1 MNRYVKSALALWVL
15 AGCAGAAEHAGLPV
29 AGEQLYA
36 LPPEVQVRTVLRALP
51 QLRESGLHGE
61 LAASERNRLQAGPGE
76 WVLRAGAARRTA
88 DGQRYR
94 EQEAGIE
101 RSVRWFGKAAQ
112 DRAIGDKGLDVAGAQ
127 RADAWHEA
135 GRALMRDWYD
145 ALRAQAT
152 VQRLAEQHALV
163 EQLHDIAARRV
174 KAGDAPALEQLQA
187 QTEVLRSRAAVEL
200 ADKELAQAL
209 QLLATMYPG
218 LPPPQNL
225 RTDGLPEPQAAPVA
239 MLDDVARLMHDN
251 HELELAQEEAQWQQ
265 LKAKRASSDRMPD
278 PTLGVHMSRERDG
291 QERLLGFSV
300 SMPLPGAARS
310 AEASSAA
317 VRARMADERV
327 AQVRRQVELDAR
339 RTVSE
344 QRQSYQIWRSLGQ
357 VAAQTRRQSDLME
370 RAYQAGECLL
380 SQALLS
386 RRQAH
391 DATLAAQTAQI
402 GALAAAA
409 RTELDAHALWA
420 AD

>member
-1 MNRYVKSALALWVL
+1 MSRRLAGALALWAMGSSVY
-15 AGCAGAAEHAGLPV
+15 AQHGALPV

-36 LPPEVQVRTVLRALP
+36 LPAEPQVRTVLRALP

-61 LAASERNRLQAGPGE
+61 LAVSERNLLEAGPGE
-76 WVLRAGAARRTA
+76 WVVRAGVARRTA

-94 EQEAGIE
+94 EQEAAIE
-101 RSVRWFGKAAQ
+101 RTVRWFGKAAQ
-112 DRAIGDKGLDVAGAQ
+112 DRAIGDKGLDVAEAQ

-135 GRALMRDWYD
+135 GRALMRDWYG
-145 ALRAQAT
+145 ALRGEAT
-152 VQRLAEQHALV
+152 VRRLAEQHALV
-163 EQLHDIAARRV
+163 EQLQEIAAKRV
-174 KAGDAPALEQLQA
+174 KAGDAPALELLQA
-187 QTEVLRSRAAVEL
+187 QTEVLRSRAAVEQ

-218 LPPPQNL
+218 LPAPRADQ
-225 RTDGLPEPQAAPVA
+225 LPEPKAAPAAVA
-239 MLDDVARLMHDN
+239 ADVTRLMDDN
-251 HELELAQEEAQWQQ
+251 HELELAQAQAQWQQ
-265 LKAKRASSDRMPD
+265 LKARRADSDRMPD
-278 PTLGVHMSRERDG
+278 PTLGVRMSRERDG

-310 AEASSAA
+310 ADAASAV
-317 VRARMADERV
+317 VRARMADEHV

-339 RTVSE
+339 RTVAD

-357 VAAQTRRQSDLME
+357 VAAHSRRQADLME
-370 RAYQAGECLL
+370 RAYQAGESTL
-380 SQALLS
+380 SEALLS

-402 GALAAAA
+402 SALAAAA
-409 RTELDAHALWA
+409 RTELDAHALWV

>member
-1 MNRYVKSALALWVL
+1 MSRYVKCALVLWAMSSIVK
-15 AGCAGAAEHAGLPV
+15 AQHAALPV
-29 AGEQLYA
+29 AGEQLYG

-51 QLRESGLHGE
+51 QLREAGLHGE
-61 LAASERNRLQAGPGE
+61 LAASERTRLDAGPGE
-76 WVLRAGAARRTA
+76 WVLRAGVARRSA

-112 DRAIGDKGLDVAGAQ
+112 DRAIGDKGLDVAEAQ

-145 ALRAQAT
+145 ALRAQAA

-163 EQLHDIAARRV
+163 EQLQDIAARRV
-174 KAGDAPALEQLQA
+174 KAGDAPALELMQA

-209 QLLATMYPG
+209 QLLDTMYPG
-218 LPPPQNL
+218 LPAP
-225 RTDGLPEPQAAPVA
+225 RSDGLPEPQAAPVG
-239 MLDDVARLMHDN
+239 MPEDVARLMNDN
-251 HELELAQEEAQWQQ
+251 HELELVQAEAQWQQ

-278 PTLGVHMSRERDG
+278 PTLGVHVSRERDG

-300 SMPLPGAARS
+300 SMPLPGAARL

-317 VRARMADERV
+317 ARARMADERV

-344 QRQSYQIWRSLGQ
+344 QRQSYQLWRSLGQ

-380 SQALLS
+380 SEALLS

>member
-1 MNRYVKSALALWVL
+1 MSRRLAGALALWVL
-15 AGCAGAAEHAGLPV
+15 GSSVHAQHGALPV

-36 LPPEVQVRTVLRALP
+36 LPAEPQVRTVLRALP
-51 QLRESGLHGE
+51 QLRESGLHNE
-61 LAASERNRLQAGPGE
+61 LAVSERNRLEAGPGE
-76 WVLRAGAARRTA
+76 WVLRAGVARRTA

-112 DRAIGDKGLDVAGAQ
+112 DRAIGDQGMQVAEAQ

-145 ALRAQAT
+145 ALRGQAT

-163 EQLHDIAARRV
+163 EQLQDIAARRV
-174 KAGDAPALEQLQA
+174 KAGDAPALELLQA
-187 QTEVLRSRAAVEL
+187 QTEVLRSRAALEL
-200 ADKELAQAL
+200 ADKELAEAL

-218 LPPPQNL
+218 LPAP
-225 RTDGLPEPQAAPVA
+225 RSDGLPEPQAAPGA
-239 MLDDVARLMHDN
+239 MPADVARLMNDN

-265 LKAKRASSDRMPD
+265 LKARRASSDRMPD

-300 SMPLPGAARS
+300 SMPLPGGARS

-339 RTVSE
+339 RTVGE

-357 VAAQTRRQSDLME
+357 VADQSRRQAHLME

-380 SQALLS
+380 SEALLS

-391 DATLAAQTAQI
+391 DAALAAQTAQI

-409 RTELDAHALWA
+409 RTELDAHALWV